1 MKGVVKTNTL
11 PPPAPRCW
19 LGNQPTF
26 RRDDSLSGRTDFAPV
41 RHCVAWSSE
50 TEKRLAA
57 MLCRPWFYWS
67 LIGLMLF
74 QAVRGGIES
83 VWVLD
88 RSRGPITP
96 RILTLDLIRSESTDD
111 DRVAIYRPTGKP
123 FRTAMSSNS
132 VSSDRTSLPSSKS
145 LTRSPRSSVPGSSA
159 PSRRA
164 CLLLG
169 DDSDSC
175 DRARSEFRQ

>member
-1 MKGVVKTNTL
+1 LATSPLSVVTI
-11 PPPAPRCW
+11 RCP
-19 LGNQPTF
+19 G
-26 RRDDSLSGRTDFAPV
+26 GTDFAPV

-67 LIGLMLF
+67 LNGLMLF

-96 RILTLDLIRSESTDD
+96 RILTLDLIRSEYTDD
-111 DRVAIYRPTGKP
+111 DRVAIYRPAGKP

-132 VSSDRTSLPSSKS
+132 VSSDRTFLLSSRFS
-145 LTRSPRSSVPGSSA
+145 ARWPRSCEPVSAA
-159 PSRRA
+159 PSLCECPCSA
-164 CLLLG
+164 NPASSL
-169 DDSDSC
+169 
-175 DRARSEFRQ
+175 DRVRSGFRP